1 MSWQKQWTRSTEKNC
16 FATWAGTAFPS
27 SSSTTAIAYATEILI
42 YVEMFQA
49 SGLYTM
55 ICCSRTFPE
64 SETTTKPLLDN
75 LAFIQP
81 NFTSHFKIDNY

>member
-1 MSWQKQWTRSTEKNC
+1 
-16 FATWAGTAFPS
+16 
-27 SSSTTAIAYATEILI
+27 
-42 YVEMFQA
+42 MFQA

-64 SETTTKPLLDN
+64 SETTTKPLLGN